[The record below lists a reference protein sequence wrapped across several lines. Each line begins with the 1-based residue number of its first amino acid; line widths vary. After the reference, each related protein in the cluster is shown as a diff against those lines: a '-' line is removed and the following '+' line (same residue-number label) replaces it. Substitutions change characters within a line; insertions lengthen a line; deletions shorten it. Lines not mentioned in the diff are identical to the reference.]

1 MLNPTDLGLLIDDD
15 ELYVRTL
22 QRSLSRRGLETRTAT
37 GIAEALRV
45 AEEIRPAFALVD
57 LRLGEDSGLTLIR
70 PLRALR
76 ADMRILLVTGYASV
90 ATAVEAIK
98 RGADDYLPKPATA
111 PMILRTPGPGEAGKR
126 YDRKHHDAVAPPRMG
141 AHPSG
146 PARDRRQRLGRRPP
160 AGHAPALP
168 AAQVGQ
174 ETGAGTRGRGRL
186 IGADATHRNNLVLCR
201 CDISSHPHPP
211 GKARSRLGKPLTGS
225 PGGKSQPG
233 NATIRRSLDPDQPD
247 RMDVAA

>member
-90 ATAVEAIK
+90 ATAVV
-98 RGADDYLPKPATA
+98 R
-111 PMILRTPGPGEAGKR
+111 
-126 YDRKHHDAVAPPRMG
+126 
-141 AHPSG
+141 
-146 PARDRRQRLGRRPP
+146 
-160 AGHAPALP
+160 
-168 AAQVGQ
+168 
-174 ETGAGTRGRGRL
+174 RGRPSLLRRGHRQL
-186 IGADATHRNNLVLCR
+186 SYSRCGAPESRVVGGARALEE
-201 CDISSHPHPP
+201 
-211 GKARSRLGKPLTGS
+211 RSRTRQSFLNKWISPPMLTES
-225 PGGKSQPG
+225 L
-233 NATIRRSLDPDQPD
+233 IRNREVS
-247 RMDVAA
+247 RMRNFD

>member
-1 MLNPTDLGLLIDDD
+1 MNPTDLGLLIDDD

-111 PMILRTPGPGEAGKR
+111 PMILRTLGLVKPGNGYHRETTMTPLHRLEWEHIHQALHETGGNVSA
-126 YDRKHHDAVAPPRMG
+126 A
-141 AHPSG
+141 
-146 PARDRRQRLGRRPP
+146 ARLLGM
-160 AGHAPALP
+160 HPALP
-168 AAQVGQ
+168 AAQAGQ
-174 ETGAGTRGRGRL
+174 ETGAPEREV
-186 IGADATHRNNLVLCR
+186 LV
-201 CDISSHPHPP
+201 D
-211 GKARSRLGKPLTGS
+211 
-225 PGGKSQPG
+225 
-233 NATIRRSLDPDQPD
+233 
-247 RMDVAA
+247 